1 MSLQK
6 LEQSPQAIVA
16 FARDYPAGYL
26 ISRHQ
31 HERAQLIHASSGI
44 MRVDTPNGI
53 WVVPPMRA
61 IWVPPQVPHEIR
73 ANSTVKMRTLFF
85 CSDVRSGLPEAFN
98 RRTAQTGH
106 PCNHPPAQCCVI
118 EVTPL
123 LRELILRMVALSE
136 AEPGVTPS
144 VHLTELIL
152 SEIREIDALPLH
164 IPMPED
170 TRVRRICQ
178 AILQD
183 PSDCRTSAEWGAT
196 VGASSR
202 TLERLFHKETGITFG
217 SWRRQARLLAAMT
230 QLAAGRPVANVAGD
244 LGYDSPSAFTAM
256 FKRVLG
262 HPPSQFCPSLT
273 QRELPTDR

>member
-1 MSLQK
+1 MPVNGSAWAIVRK
-6 LEQSPQAIVA
+6 LEESPQPIVA

-26 ISRHQ
+26 IERHQ
-31 HERAQLIHASSGI
+31 HDRAQLIHASAGI
-44 MRVDTPNGI
+44 MRVDTPSGI

-61 IWVPPQVPHEIR
+61 IWVPSQVPHEIR
-73 ANSTVKMRTLFF
+73 ANSAVKMRTLFF
-85 CSDVRSGLPEAFN
+85 RPDARSDLP
-98 RRTAQTGH
+98 TD
-106 PCNHPPAQCCVI
+106 CCVI

-123 LRELILRMVALSE
+123 LREMILRMVALTE
-136 AEPGVTPS
+136 AEPRVPPS
-144 VHLTELIL
+144 VHLIELIL
-152 SEIREIDALPLH
+152 SEIREIGTLPLH

-183 PSDCRTSAEWGAT
+183 PADCRTSAEWGAT

-230 QLAAGRPVANVAGD
+230 QLAAGRPVGNVAGD

>member
-1 MSLQK
+1 MSELLRK
-6 LEQSPQAIVA
+6 LEESPQAIVA
-16 FARDYPAGYL
+16 YARDYPTGYL
-26 ISRHQ
+26 INRHS

-61 IWVPPQVPHEIR
+61 IWVPPLVPHEIR
-73 ANSTVKMRTLFF
+73 ANSMVRMRTLFF
-85 CSDVRSGLPEAFN
+85 RPGARGDLPN
-98 RRTAQTGH
+98 D
-106 PCNHPPAQCCVI
+106 CCVV
-118 EVTPL
+118 EVSPL

-136 AEPGVTPS
+136 AEPRLPPS
-144 VHLTELIL
+144 VHLIELIL
-152 SEIREIDALPLH
+152 GEIREIGALPLH

-170 TRVRRICQ
+170 SRVRRICQ
-178 AILQD
+178 GILQD
-183 PSDCRTSAEWGAT
+183 PSDGRTSAEWGVS

-202 TLERLFHKETGITFG
+202 TLERLFQRETGISFG

-230 QLAAGRPVANVAGD
+230 QLAAGRPVANVASD

-262 HPPSQFCPSLT
+262 HPPSQFCPQASL
-273 QRELPTDR
+273 

>member
-1 MSLQK
+1 MSTGIEGSALALVRK
-6 LEQSPQAIVA
+6 LEESPEAIVA
-16 FARDYPAGYL
+16 FSRDYPAGYL
-26 ISRHQ
+26 IARHQ
-31 HERAQLIHASSGI
+31 HDRAQLIHASSGI

-73 ANSTVKMRTLFF
+73 ANSAVKMRTLFLRP
-85 CSDVRSGLPEAFN
+85 DARSGLPAE
-98 RRTAQTGH
+98 
-106 PCNHPPAQCCVI
+106 CCVI
-118 EVTPL
+118 EVTSL
-123 LRELILRMVALSE
+123 LRELILRMVALAE
-136 AEPGVTPS
+136 AEPRVAPS

-152 SEIREIDALPLH
+152 SEIREIGTLPLH
-164 IPMPED
+164 IPMPAD

-183 PSDCRTSAEWGAT
+183 PSDCRTSAEWGET

-273 QRELPTDR
+273 QRELPTGR